1 MFPSCELLP
10 FCIFLQ
16 FEDTKE
22 FLGSVSRYLGP
33 RLWTRGVCI
42 CVGGPFLNGCILL
55 WMRVVEER
63 ALVSGRSFC
72 PSHHFPNCA
81 SPWIRSIFF

>member
-33 RLWTRGVCI
+33 RL
-42 CVGGPFLNGCILL
+42 
-55 WMRVVEER
+55 
-63 ALVSGRSFC
+63 
-72 PSHHFPNCA
+72 
-81 SPWIRSIFF
+81 